1 MAGSKHRLIWQT
13 SAFGKTTPC
22 KVGSGQLSPN
32 YTKEAL
38 KRRARLREYIREAE
52 ELLKD
57 LARG

>member
-13 SAFGKTTPC
+13 SAFGKTTPG

-38 KRRARLREYIREAE
+38 EAPRP
-52 ELLKD
+52 
-57 LARG
+57 LARIHS